1 MGTIVAHFGRMAKY
15 LQLSRVHGVVLA
27 TAVTVSC
34 AGLAAPKT
42 TVDDPS
48 KTNLAELWSEPS
60 DLASRSFFDGPAGRA
75 LAPAESTRYELIAV
89 DSKGYSG
96 GYDVR
101 DRQGV
106 KWSVKIGKEAQPE
119 VTVSRVLSGL
129 GFHQPPVYLVHDW
142 QLDGATGVDA
152 ASLRMARFRRE
163 DETAQVVGDW
173 SWYENPFVGTQPFQ
187 GLVVV
192 NLMLNNWD
200 WKTSNNKIYDL
211 RDAQG
216 GTTRVYVVRDLG
228 ASLGKTSFPA
238 FLKWTPMRGMGQG
251 SRNDVDGFEQQGF
264 IKEIDGQQVKF
275 HYNGIHRKL
284 VDTITVTDV
293 VWTARLMSRV
303 SEEQWRDAFRAGG
316 FTPAQQQR
324 YVTKLQSKI
333 REALAGPA

>member
-1 MGTIVAHFGRMAKY
+1 
-15 LQLSRVHGVVLA
+15 
-27 TAVTVSC
+27 
-34 AGLAAPKT
+34 
-42 TVDDPS
+42 
-48 KTNLAELWSEPS
+48 
-60 DLASRSFFDGPAGRA
+60 
-75 LAPAESTRYELIAV
+75 
-89 DSKGYSG
+89 
-96 GYDVR
+96 
-101 DRQGV
+101 
-106 KWSVKIGKEAQPE
+106 
-119 VTVSRVLSGL
+119 
-129 GFHQPPVYLVHDW
+129 
-142 QLDGATGVDA
+142 
-152 ASLRMARFRRE
+152 
-163 DETAQVVGDW
+163 
-173 SWYENPFVGTQPFQ
+173 
-187 GLVVV
+187 
-192 NLMLNNWD
+192 MLNNWD

-333 REALAGPA
+333 REALALAGPA